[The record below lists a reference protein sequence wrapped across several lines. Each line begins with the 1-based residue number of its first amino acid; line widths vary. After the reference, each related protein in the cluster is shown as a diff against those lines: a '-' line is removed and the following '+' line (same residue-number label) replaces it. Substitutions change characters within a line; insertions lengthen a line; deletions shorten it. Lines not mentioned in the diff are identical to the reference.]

1 MLLGIHLTLLIGPSV
16 PVPANPML
24 LETLQSL
31 RVTHDDTG
39 RSGFQI
45 TFRAGRAGPADMFDY
60 PLQSDSSL
68 KVFNRIVVVVTFNVI
83 PRVLMDGVITDQQL
97 NPGTEPGT
105 GTLTVTG
112 EDVSVMM
119 DMEERSAEHPAQDE
133 TVIANKIILTY
144 AQYGLIPMVIPPPSL
159 DIPIPVERTPVQQG
173 TDLQYLREMAS
184 RYGYVFYI
192 KPGPAPLTNI
202 AYWGP
207 PERMG
212 IPQRA
217 LSVNMGP
224 NSNVEDIS
232 FRNNALGPALM
243 AGNVQDRQTNQTMP
257 VRTFAGTRPPLSS
270 QPAYLANQ
278 PNVRTRQ
285 FRQSGLNTMQSYARA
300 QGQTDASMD
309 DVLTATGNLNSLR
322 YGNIL
327 QPRGLVGLRGVG
339 YNHDGL
345 YYVKQVT
352 HDIQKEQYKQNF
364 TLTREGKGALT
375 PMVIP

>member
-1 MLLGIHLTLLIGPSV
+1 
-16 PVPANPML
+16 ML
-24 LETLQSL
+24 LETLESL
-31 RVTHDDTG
+31 RVTYDDTG
-39 RSGFQI
+39 RSGFQM
-45 TFRAGRAGPADMFDY
+45 TFHAGRSGPVDLFDY
-60 PLQSDSSL
+60 PLQSNPL
-68 KVFNRIVVVVTFNVI
+68 LNVFNRIVVVVTFNVV

-97 NPGTEPGT
+97 APGTEPGT

-119 DMEERSAEHPAQDE
+119 DLEERSAEHPAQDE

-144 AQYGLIPMVIPPPSL
+144 ARYGLIPMVIPPPSL

-173 TDLQYLREMAS
+173 TDLQYLRDMAG

-192 KPGPAPLTNI
+192 KPGPAPLTNM

-224 NSNVEDIS
+224 DSNVEDIS

-243 AGNVQDRQTNQTMP
+243 SGNVQDRQTNQTLP
-257 VRTFAGTRPPLSS
+257 VRTFVSTRPPLSS

-309 DVLTATGNLNSLR
+309 DVLTATGNLNSLQ

-352 HDIQKEQYKQNF
+352 HDIRKGQYQQNF

-375 PMVIP
+375 PVVMP

>member
-1 MLLGIHLTLLIGPSV
+1 MLLGIHLTLLIGPSA
-16 PVPANPML
+16 PVPAPPTL
-24 LETLQSL
+24 LETLESL

-39 RSGFQI
+39 RSGFQM
-45 TFRAGRAGPADMFDY
+45 TFHAGRSGPVDLFDY
-60 PLQSDSSL
+60 PLQSNPL
-68 KVFNRIVVVVTFNVI
+68 LQVFNRIVVVVTFNVV
-83 PRVLMDGVITDQQL
+83 PRVLMDGIITDQQL
-97 NPGTEPGT
+97 KPGTEPGT

-119 DMEERSAEHPAQDE
+119 DMEEHSAEHPAQDE
-133 TVIANKIILTY
+133 TAVANKIILTY
-144 AQYGLIPMVIPPPSL
+144 ARYGLIPMVIPPPSL
-159 DIPIPVERTPVQQG
+159 DIPIPAERTPVQQG
-173 TDLQYLREMAS
+173 TDLQYLRDMAI

-192 KPGPAPLTNI
+192 KPGPAPLTNV

-224 NSNVEDIS
+224 DSNVEDIS
-232 FRNNALGPALM
+232 FRDNALGPALM
-243 AGNVQDRQTNQTMP
+243 SGNVQDRQTNQTMP

-285 FRQSGLNTMQSYARA
+285 FRQSGLNMVQSYARA

-345 YYVKQVT
+345 YYVKRVT
-352 HDIQKEQYKQNF
+352 HDIRKGQYKQNF
-364 TLTREGKGALT
+364 TLTREGKGAPT
-375 PMVIP
+375 PVVIP

>member
-1 MLLGIHLTLLIGPSV
+1 LLLGIHLTLLIGPAV
-16 PVPANPML
+16 PVPAPPML
-24 LETLQSL
+24 LEALESL
-31 RVTHDDTG
+31 RVTYDDTG
-39 RSGFQI
+39 RSGFQM
-45 TFRAGRAGPADMFDY
+45 TFHAGRSGPVDLFDY
-60 PLQSDSSL
+60 PLQSLPLL
-68 KVFNRIVVVVTFNVI
+68 KVFNRIVVVVTFNVV

-97 NPGTEPGT
+97 DPGTEPGA

-144 AQYGLIPMVIPPPSL
+144 ARYGLIPMVIPPPSL

-173 TDLQYLREMAS
+173 TDLQYLRDMAG

-192 KPGPAPLTNI
+192 KPGPAPMTNM

-224 NSNVEDIS
+224 DSNVEDIS

-243 AGNVQDRQTNQTMP
+243 AGNVQDRRTNQTMP

-345 YYVKQVT
+345 YYVKQIT
-352 HDIQKEQYKQNF
+352 HDIQNGQYKQNF

-375 PMVIP
+375 PVVMP

>member
-1 MLLGIHLTLLIGPSV
+1 MLLGIHLTLLMGPTV
-16 PVPANPML
+16 PVPAPPML
-24 LETLQSL
+24 LETLESL

-39 RSGFQI
+39 RSGFQM
-45 TFRAGRAGPADMFDY
+45 TFHVGRSGPADLFDY
-60 PLQSDSSL
+60 PLL
-68 KVFNRIVVVVTFNVI
+68 INPLLNVFNRIIVVITFNVV
-83 PRVLMDGVITDQQL
+83 PRVLMDGIITDQQL
-97 NPGTEPGT
+97 DPGTAPGT

-133 TVIANKIILTY
+133 TVIASKIILTY
-144 AQYGLIPMVIPPPSL
+144 AKYGLIPLVIPPPAL

-173 TDLQYLREMAS
+173 TDLQYLRDMAG
-184 RYGYVFYI
+184 RFGYVFYV
-192 KPGPAPLTNI
+192 KPGPAPLTNT

-207 PERMG
+207 PERTG
-212 IPQRA
+212 IPQGA
-217 LSVNMGP
+217 LSVNTGP
-224 NSNVEDIS
+224 DSNVDNIS
-232 FRNNALGPALM
+232 FRYNALGPATM
-243 AGNVQDRQTNQTMP
+243 AGNVQDRQTSQTLP

-278 PNVRTRQ
+278 PNVRTQQ
-285 FRQSGLNTMQSYARA
+285 FRQSGLNAMQSFSRA

-309 DVLTATGNLNSLR
+309 DAVTATGALDALR

-339 YNHDGL
+339 YSHDGL

-352 HDIQKEQYKQNF
+352 HDIRKGQYKQNF
-364 TLTREGKGALT
+364 TLTREGMGALT
-375 PMVIP
+375 PMVMP

>member
-16 PVPANPML
+16 PVPAPPML
-24 LETLQSL
+24 LETLESL

-39 RSGFQI
+39 RSGFQM
-45 TFRAGRAGPADMFDY
+45 TFHAGRSGPIDLFDY
-60 PLQSDSSL
+60 PLQSNPLL
-68 KVFNRIVVVVTFNVI
+68 KVFNRIVVVVTFNVV
-83 PRVLMDGVITDQQL
+83 PWVLMDGVITDQQL
-97 NPGTEPGT
+97 DPGTEPGT

-144 AQYGLIPMVIPPPSL
+144 ARYGLIPLVIPLPSL

-173 TDLQYLREMAS
+173 TDLEYLRDMAG

-207 PERMG
+207 PEHMG

-224 NSNVEDIS
+224 DSNVEDIS

-243 AGNVQDRQTNQTMP
+243 SGNVQDRQTNQTMP
-257 VRTFAGTRPPLSS
+257 VRTFAGTRSPLSS

-345 YYVKQVT
+345 YYVKRVT
-352 HDIQKEQYKQNF
+352 HDIRKGQYQQNF

-375 PMVIP
+375 PVVMP

>member
-1 MLLGIHLTLLIGPSV
+1 
-16 PVPANPML
+16 
-24 LETLQSL
+24 
-31 RVTHDDTG
+31 
-39 RSGFQI
+39 
-45 TFRAGRAGPADMFDY
+45 
-60 PLQSDSSL
+60 
-68 KVFNRIVVVVTFNVI
+68 
-83 PRVLMDGVITDQQL
+83 
-97 NPGTEPGT
+97 
-105 GTLTVTG
+105 
-112 EDVSVMM
+112 
-119 DMEERSAEHPAQDE
+119 
-133 TVIANKIILTY
+133 
-144 AQYGLIPMVIPPPSL
+144 MVIPPPSL
-159 DIPIPVERTPVQQG
+159 DIPVPVERTPVQQG
-173 TDLQYLREMAS
+173 TDLQYLRDMAD

-192 KPGPAPLTNI
+192 KPGPAPLANV

-224 NSNVEDIS
+224 DSNVENIS
-232 FRNNALGPALM
+232 FRNNALGPTLM
-243 AGNVQDRQTNQTMP
+243 SGNVQDRQTNQTLP
-257 VRTFAGTRPPLSS
+257 VRTFVGTRPPLSS

-345 YYVKQVT
+345 YYVKRVT
-352 HDIQKEQYKQNF
+352 HDIRKGQYQQNF

-375 PMVIP
+375 PVVMP